1 MRNAFMWYWNKGLKS
16 TTQGKILICAEC
28 CSRFNPTPHDPCSA
42 VTCRQMSRRS
52 PWYHHLISPLGVCF
66 WELLWPSSLQ
76 WTGLMIPEKQAG
88 LLGGFGLF
96 RRNSGPSSLQLV
108 DCPTQLSVFSMANI
122 KEHNRKICYCLS
134 HLVNQG
140 GGGGGRE
147 LPQARLPQHDE
158 QDGDV
163 WHGWLWPRF
172 WAQ

>member
-1 MRNAFMWYWNKGLKS
+1 MRNAFIWSWNKGLKS

-66 WELLWPSSLQ
+66 WGLSWLSSLQ

-96 RRNSGPSSLQLV
+96 RKNSGPSSLQLV
-108 DCPTQLSVFSMANI
+108 DCPTQLSVFSMA
-122 KEHNRKICYCLS
+122 KLREHNRKICYFTTGQSKLTTLIFS
-134 HLVNQG
+134 IYLVYTYNYKVG
-140 GGGGGRE
+140 VVIVFCECNMR
-147 LPQARLPQHDE
+147 QA
-158 QDGDV
+158 V
-163 WHGWLWPRF
+163 
-172 WAQ
+172 